1 MLNLKPMYSVY
12 VRKCL
17 YPIRWLT
24 NLFWIKRWRGAI
36 KHEILYQSQMI
47 EYDKITILLGH
58 KNSTKINMNISFHLR
73 LSELIPTL
81 ENTCNSERQRTF
93 SFSEWDTL
101 TSNIHMCST
110 LCTQFLISEAI
121 WQNNTY
127 TSTNL
132 AATHV
137 GVDNYVQK
145 LARTCVRSQRLE
157 LYQPEDRGLDHEPAA
172 LVVNAALAQT
182 N

>member
-1 MLNLKPMYSVY
+1 MLNLKPMY

-17 YPIRWLT
+17 YPIHWLT
-24 NLFWIKRWRGAI
+24 NLFWIQRWRGAI

-47 EYDKITILLGH
+47 EYDKITILLSH
-58 KNSTKINMNISFHLR
+58 KNSTKIKMNISFHLR
-73 LSELIPTL
+73 LSELVLTL
-81 ENTCNSERQRTF
+81 ENTCNSERPWTF

-101 TSNIHMCST
+101 TSNIHMC
-110 LCTQFLISEAI
+110 TQFLTSEAI
-121 WQNNTY
+121 WQNNNTY
-127 TSTNL
+127 TNL

-157 LYQPEDRGLDHEPAA
+157 LYQPEDRGLDHEPAT
-172 LVVNAALAQT
+172 LIMKNV
-182 N
+182 